1 MKIYRVGGAVR
12 DKLLNYPCYE
22 NDWVVVGSSPEEM
35 IKLGYQPVG
44 NDFPVF
50 IKTETGE
57 EYALARTER
66 KSGVGY
72 QGFTFHTA
80 PNISLEDD
88 LIRRDLTINA
98 MAEDADGNIINHM
111 DTDVVMHNFIAQE
124 VKAALDTAGVS
135 DFGGWKEDQYGVQ
148 QVSREM
154 FVIPLVKAVQEQS
167 ALITAQA
174 TAITDLT
181 TRLTALENN

>member
-124 VKAALDTAGVS
+124 VKAAMDTHSITDFAGWTQIDS
-135 DFGGWKEDQYGVQ
+135 DSQDNMQGISY
-148 QVSREM
+148 EM
-154 FVIPLVKAVQEQS
+154 FVMPLVKAIQELS
-167 ALITAQA
+167 TKNDALVARI
-174 TAITDLT
+174 
-181 TRLTALENN
+181 TALEG

>member
-22 NDWVVVGSSPEEM
+22 NDWVVVGSSPQEM

-98 MAEDADGNIINHM
+98 MAEDADGNIIDPYGGQKDLRRKVLRH
-111 DTDVVMHNFIAQE
+111 
-124 VKAALDTAGVS
+124 VS
-135 DFGGWKEDQYGVQ
+135 DAFIED
-148 QVSREM
+148 
-154 FVIPLVKAVQEQS
+154 PLRVLRVARFAARYHHLGFTIAPETE
-167 ALITAQA
+167 ALMKSIVNRGELA
-174 TAITDLT
+174 DLIAE
-181 TRLTALENN
+181 RVL

>member
-80 PNISLEDD
+80 PNISLHQTYGIVYEN
-88 LIRRDLTINA
+88 LSSRRCSPR
-98 MAEDADGNIINHM
+98 
-111 DTDVVMHNFIAQE
+111 Q
-124 VKAALDTAGVS
+124 
-135 DFGGWKEDQYGVQ
+135 
-148 QVSREM
+148 
-154 FVIPLVKAVQEQS
+154 
-167 ALITAQA
+167 IT
-174 TAITDLT
+174 
-181 TRLTALENN
+181 